1 MKVAAIL
8 PAAGRSSR
16 FGDQFRKKP
25 FVELDGRA
33 IWLRAIEPFL
43 NHPDVVQLIVVV
55 SADDHEWFVDKYR
68 PNLAFSDIK
77 VVIGGAER
85 ADSVLAGLSQVREE
99 VDYVAVHDAARPFA
113 TKQLLTE
120 VLAAAHGTGAAIPA
134 LSIKG
139 TIKRVHEG
147 LIEETVSREGLW
159 EAQTPQVFRKELL
172 LQAYSQRDGVTA
184 TDEAQ
189 LIEAMG
195 HSVHVVEGEVTNL
208 KITTKQ
214 DLTIAKAFLSLTKQ
228 ASGSRPLHPFSDE
241 KTDFPG

>member
-55 SADDHEWFVDKYR
+55 SADDHECFIDKYR
-68 PNLAFSDIK
+68 PNLAFSDIE

-85 ADSVLAGLSQVREE
+85 ADSVLAGLSQVREK
-99 VDYVAVHDAARPFA
+99 VDYVAIHDAARPFA

-139 TIKRVHEG
+139 TIKRVREG
-147 LIEETVSREGLW
+147 LIEGTVNREGLW
-159 EAQTPQVFRKELL
+159 EAQTPQIFRKELL
-172 LQAYSQRDGVTA
+172 LQAYSEREGMTA

-189 LIEAMG
+189 LIEAIG
-195 HSVHVVEGEVTNL
+195 HSIQVVEGEVTNI
-208 KITTKQ
+208 KITTKE
-214 DLTIAKAFLSLTKQ
+214 DLTIAKAFLSVLKNS
-228 ASGSRPLHPFSDE
+228 AAPKSIHPFADE
-241 KTDFPG
+241 NPGFLA